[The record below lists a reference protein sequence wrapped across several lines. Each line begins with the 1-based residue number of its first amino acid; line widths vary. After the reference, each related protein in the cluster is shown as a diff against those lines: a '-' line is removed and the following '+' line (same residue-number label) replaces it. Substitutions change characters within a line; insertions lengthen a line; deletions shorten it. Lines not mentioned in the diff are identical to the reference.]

1 MYGKKAY
8 LCIADSNVKLDK
20 LRVNQIKIERKSNE
34 LIESVMS
41 TLSKDRID
49 VRISKEQK
57 EFVKY
62 ASELR
67 GFKNLSEFV
76 VYCIN
81 SEATKIVKENNL
93 IVKTI
98 EDKKIFLNA
107 VLNAPAPN
115 EELKRAQINYQKFKE
130 TNEFSNRGTKK

>member
-1 MYGKKAY
+1 
-8 LCIADSNVKLDK
+8 
-20 LRVNQIKIERKSNE
+20 
-34 LIESVMS
+34 MS

-81 SEATKIVKENNL
+81 SEANRIVKENNL
-93 IVKTI
+93 IVKTL

-107 VLNAPAPN
+107 ILNPPSAN
-115 EELKRAQINYQKFKE
+115 EKLKNAQLNYQKFKE
-130 TNEFSNRGTKK
+130 TDGFNNRTAKE

>member
-1 MYGKKAY
+1 
-8 LCIADSNVKLDK
+8 
-20 LRVNQIKIERKSNE
+20 
-34 LIESVMS
+34 MS

-67 GFKNLSEFV
+67 GFKSLSEFV

-81 SEATKIVKENNL
+81 SEANKIVKDNNL

-107 VLNAPAPN
+107 ILNPPSPN
-115 EELKRAQINYQKFKE
+115 EKLKRAQLNYQKFKE
-130 TNEFSNRGTKK
+130 TNGFNNRSTKK

>member
-1 MYGKKAY
+1 
-8 LCIADSNVKLDK
+8 
-20 LRVNQIKIERKSNE
+20 
-34 LIESVMS
+34 MS

-107 VLNAPAPN
+107 VLNPPVPN

-130 TNEFSNRGTKK
+130 TNEFSNRSSKK